1 MVIFQHWWWA
11 LNPKS
16 LYITTDLY
24 HIFWP
29 NAWSYY
35 PPLSMWVPP
44 TFLYHPPTDLRT
56 LFWQNTAWATLFVS
70 WQMYDEMKRVDKLLG
85 EFIQQLEDHA
95 IRNKTNIV
103 IVGDHG
109 METGKGKEWVHVS
122 DYLPTNSVSYVSSSG
137 AYLQIQPHKGR
148 LNDV

>member
-1 MVIFQHWWWA
+1 
-11 LNPKS
+11 
-16 LYITTDLY
+16 
-24 HIFWP
+24 
-29 NAWSYY
+29 
-35 PPLSMWVPP
+35 
-44 TFLYHPPTDLRT
+44 
-56 LFWQNTAWATLFVS
+56 
-70 WQMYDEMKRVDKLLG
+70 MYDEMKQVDKLLG
-85 EFIQQLEDHA
+85 EFIQQLEDHG

-103 IVGDHG
+103 IVGNHG